1 MIRTL
6 LAVSLGCGLALAD
19 PSPLVSGED
28 PTSCFTRMD
37 GAGTLP
43 TVGVSG
49 MPFSSALHVKTGAVS
64 PTANA
69 WDIRPRCF
77 QTLAAQKGD
86 VVAVTFFMRA
96 IAAPD
101 GRGLCKFVVERGDT
115 P

>member
-6 LAVSLGCGLALAD
+6 LAVSLGYGLALAD
-19 PSPLVSGED
+19 PSPLVSGVD
-28 PTSCFTRMD
+28 PTTCFTRME
-37 GAGTLP
+37 GAGTLT

-77 QTLAAQKGD
+77 QTLSAQKGD
-86 VVAVTFFMRA
+86 VMAVSFLMRTLA
-96 IAAPD
+96 SPD
-101 GRGLCKFVVERGDT
+101 GR
-115 P
+115 